1 MKTSHQYE
9 CPACESKAIEPRFY
23 ERNLEYKGVDLH
35 VADLEQCYCTACDYV
50 FETHEQHDANIARIK
65 AAFLAYRASYKTE
78 RRLLTGSEIKQIR
91 IRLNLYQQD
100 AARLFGG
107 GLNAFSK
114 YENEEVVQSVGMDRL
129 LRLVAMH
136 PDLLADLTQI
146 AGEQVSQNSII
157 ASPLISQAVQA
168 GVPEAFVN
176 LPLRTF
182 SELTHVRTICDL
194 YNLGRPEL
202 TMTAQLS
209 PYYLPFDEPKLLPK
223 NFTFFDAKP
232 KDASIK
238 DLAIM
243 DIQGS
248 LQ

>member
-1 MKTSHQYE
+1 MKTSHQPE
-9 CPACESKAIEPRFY
+9 CPACESKAIEPQSY
-23 ERNLEYKGVDLH
+23 ERDLEYKGADLH
-35 VADLEQCYCTACDYV
+35 VADLEQCHCTTCDYA

-65 AAFLAYRASYKTE
+65 AAFLAYRSSYKTE
-78 RRLLTGSEIKQIR
+78 RGLLTGSDIKQIR
-91 IRLNLYQQD
+91 IRLNLYQQY

-136 PDLLADLTQI
+136 PALLTDLAQI
-146 AGEQVSQNSII
+146 AGEQLSENKII

-168 GVPEAFVN
+168 KVPGVFVN
-176 LPLRTF
+176 LPLRKVC
-182 SELTHVRTICDL
+182 SLTQARTIGEFF
-194 YNLGRPEL
+194 NIGQPEL
-202 TMTAQLS
+202 SKTGQLS
-209 PYYLPFDEPKLLPK
+209 PYYLTFDDPKLLQR
-223 NFTFFDAKP
+223 NFTVFDAKP
-232 KDASIK
+232 KDAGVK

-243 DIQGS
+243 NTQGS